1 MFAPATPS
9 PAPAAPSATLTA
21 TPVVI
26 LATPTSAVLP
36 SATATIVVTPS
47 TPQVAPVSVNVN
59 CRSGPDV
66 AYDAVSA
73 LLFGNTTQ
81 VAGRLADSSWW
92 YVHDP
97 SNPGAFCWIAASVVS
112 IAGPI
117 AGIPVVSPPA
127 AIVTNVTVDVSIPSS
142 VTCGGPNPVSFSG
155 AFTTN
160 GSATVKFQ
168 WEITGDK
175 TNTTSPET
183 LTFPDAGTK
192 DALDPGAYNVDC
204 GHYTITLHVL
214 SPNDKSVSKNF
225 VVPAP

>member
-1 MFAPATPS
+1 
-9 PAPAAPSATLTA
+9 
-21 TPVVI
+21 
-26 LATPTSAVLP
+26 
-36 SATATIVVTPS
+36 
-47 TPQVAPVSVNVN
+47 
-59 CRSGPDV
+59 V

-81 VAGRLADSSWW
+81 VVGRLADSSWW

-97 SNPGAFCWIAASVVS
+97 SNPGGFCWIAAGVVT

-117 AGIPVVSPPA
+117 AGIPVVAPPP

-142 VTCGGPNPVSFSG
+142 TTCGGPNPVMFSG
-155 AFTTN
+155 AFATN
-160 GSATVKFQ
+160 GPATVKYQ

-183 LTFPDAGTK
+183 LVFSDAGTK
-192 DALDPGAYNVDC
+192 GVPDPGAYSVDC

-214 SPNDKSVSKNF
+214 SPNDKSTSKNF
-225 VVPAP
+225 AVSAP